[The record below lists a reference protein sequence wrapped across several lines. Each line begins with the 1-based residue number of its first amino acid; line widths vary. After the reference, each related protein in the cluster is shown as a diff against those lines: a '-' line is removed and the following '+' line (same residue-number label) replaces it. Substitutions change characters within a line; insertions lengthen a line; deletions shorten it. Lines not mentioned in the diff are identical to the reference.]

1 MTRTHSLGPFSPLA
15 LWLLFVPSAAL
26 AEGVAKPA
34 TTARNVLP
42 GRDRVGSPSSANDAG
57 GWWMGPA
64 GIAAALAAFG
74 GVSLASRRF
83 LASGESGPIRVVGR
97 ASLSGKHSAC
107 LVRVGDRVLIV
118 GLGPQGPPSTLGE
131 ITDPAELAR
140 LAPGR
145 FARPAAPVKDSSEV
159 APPRAPVVAR
169 PSRLATAGSARP
181 SAGFD
186 RRIGDDE

>member
-1 MTRTHSLGPFSPLA
+1 MTRTLRLAPLA
-15 LWLLFVPSAAL
+15 LWFLFAPSATP
-26 AEGVAKPA
+26 AEEVAKPA
-34 TTARNVLP
+34 RAVLP
-42 GRDRVGSPSSANDAG
+42 GRDRGGSSSSANDSGG

-83 LASGESGPIRVVGR
+83 LPTADSGPIRVVGR
-97 ASLSGKHSAC
+97 TSLSGKHSAC
-107 LVRVGDRVLIV
+107 LLRVGDRVLIV

-131 ITDPAELAR
+131 ITDPAELVR

-145 FARPAAPVKDSSEV
+145 FVRPAPVEDSPEAKPSR
-159 APPRAPVVAR
+159 PPMVAR
-169 PSRLATAGSARP
+169 PVRLAASGSARP